1 MAHSSSLTSMDNTK
15 IESDVTIMTNKMN
28 LPNEFLVKDN
38 LLKEVKEKQSEHGS
52 KNDNDV
58 DIDKLLAS
66 QFGGLKEPPL
76 DES

>member
-1 MAHSSSLTSMDNTK
+1 MDNTK

-28 LPNEFLVKDN
+28 LPNEFLVKDD
-38 LLKEVKEKQSEHGS
+38 LLKEVKEKQSEYGS